1 MPMLNDDTIA
11 AVSTSIGEGGIG
23 IVRLSG
29 EGAIKIADRF
39 FISKNG
45 KTVSSFN
52 SHTVHYGYVVRSQ
65 KSEVRG
71 QKRKDLTSDF
81 CSLSSETVDEVLLTV
96 MRAPRTYTKEDVVEI
111 NCHGGIQATKR
122 VLDLVVANGA
132 RLAEPGE
139 FTKRAFLN
147 GRIDLSQAEAVL
159 DMIRAKTEG
168 SLKAALKRLEGGL
181 SKNINGLID
190 KLADITAHIE
200 ASIDFPD
207 EDIEPKD
214 KMKLAEE
221 AVLVLSGI
229 KELIDSY
236 GRGMIM
242 REGVLAIIC
251 GKPNVGKSSL
261 MNLLLKRDRVIVSSI
276 PGTTR
281 DAVEEM
287 IDLGGVPIRLVD
299 TAGIG
304 RAKDQLGKK
313 SAIKTRGYM
322 DMADIALLVLDGSH
336 KIDDKDKE
344 IFRLVKGKKK
354 LVIINKSDLGNK
366 ISGPELD
373 KLTGDSE
380 TLEVSV
386 KKNINIAFLEKK
398 IASLVWG
405 GSFNQEESPVIASA
419 RHKESLDNAYKSVLS
434 VVRAFSKKLT
444 PELVTVDLKEAIF
457 ELGLITGKSVSEDIL
472 NRIFEKFCI
481 GK

>member
-1 MPMLNDDTIA
+1 MIRSNDDTIT
-11 AVSTSIGEGGIG
+11 AVSTPVGEGGIG

-29 EGAIKIADRF
+29 EDAIDIADKVF
-39 FISKNG
+39 EAKNG
-45 KTVSSFN
+45 KKVSSFK
-52 SHTVHYGYVVRSQ
+52 SHTVHYGHILNKGDV
-65 KSEVRG
+65 
-71 QKRKDLTSDF
+71 
-81 CSLSSETVDEVLLTV
+81 VDEVILTL
-96 MRAPRTYTKEDVVEI
+96 MRSPRSYTREDVVEI
-111 NCHGGIQATKR
+111 NCHGGIQATRK
-122 VLDLVVANGA
+122 VLDLVIFSGA

-147 GRIDLSQAEAVL
+147 GRVDLSQAEAVL
-159 DMIRAKTEG
+159 DTIRAKTDG

-181 SKNINGLID
+181 SKNIDGLID
-190 KLADITAHIE
+190 KLGDIAAHIE

-214 KMKLAEE
+214 KIMLAKE
-221 AVLVLSGI
+221 AALVSNGI
-229 KELIDSY
+229 KALIDSY
-236 GRGMIM
+236 DKGMMM

-287 IDLGGVPIRLVD
+287 IDIDGIPIRLVD

-304 RAKDQLGKK
+304 RAKDPLGRK
-313 SAIKTRGYM
+313 SAIKTKDYM
-322 DMADIALLVLDGSH
+322 NMADITLLVLDGSR
-336 KIDDKDKE
+336 KIDSKDRE
-344 IFRLVKGKKK
+344 IFRLVKGRKK

-373 KLTGDSE
+373 KLSGGSE
-380 TLEVSV
+380 ALEVSV
-386 KKNINIAFLEKK
+386 KKNINIALLEKK
-398 IASLVWG
+398 IARLVWG
-405 GSFNQEESPVIASA
+405 GSFEQGESPMVASV
-419 RHKESLDNAYKSVLS
+419 RHKESLDKAYKSVLS
-434 VVRAFSKKLT
+434 VVRALDKELY
-444 PELVTVDLKEAIF
+444 PELIAVDLKEAIF
-457 ELGLITGKSVSEDIL
+457 CLGLITGRSISEDIL